1 MKRRT
6 QGRRPNAANKL
17 QTQTVFLECLV
28 KNYGFFL
35 FKKSIT
41 TLIDNMYKHLNI

>member
-1 MKRRT
+1 MERLT

-28 KNYGFFL
+28 ENYVVL
-35 FKKSIT
+35 ILKSIAN
-41 TLIDNMYKHLNI
+41 LIDNIYINN